1 MKLAA
6 FLLITA
12 VALGQAP
19 KPERIITAEG
29 VLGSDPTF
37 GNVNTLLTMGWTV
50 KHVTAYGK
58 NSVVFVLLPPSAEW
72 EAMAKEEARLIREAA
87 AAARQQKATATPVEK
102 GKQ

>member
-19 KPERIITAEG
+19 KPERIVVVSGGLMSPSLEHVT
-29 VLGSDPTF
+29 S
-37 GNVNTLLTMGWTV
+37 LLEAGWTV
-50 KHVTAYGK
+50 KHVMASGETRL
-58 NSVVFVLLPPSAEW
+58 VFVLLPPSAEW
-72 EAMAKEEARLIREAA
+72 EALAKEEARLKREAA